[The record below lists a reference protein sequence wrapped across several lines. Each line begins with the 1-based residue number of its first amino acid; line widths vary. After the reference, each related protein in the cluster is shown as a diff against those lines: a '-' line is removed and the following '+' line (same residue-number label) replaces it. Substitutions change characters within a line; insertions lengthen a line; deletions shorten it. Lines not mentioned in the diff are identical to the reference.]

1 MRCEACSP
9 STRKLEPSP
18 DALLTVDR
26 LTTVF
31 DTPSGVAPAVTD
43 VSFHVRPGETLCLV
57 GESGS
62 GKSVTA
68 RSIIR
73 LLPPR
78 GRIAAG
84 RIVFEGRNLLEL
96 NDAAMQA
103 IRGAKIGFVFQEA
116 MSALN
121 PVFTIGRQIEET
133 LAVHGVAKGREAR
146 AQAIEWLRAVG
157 VPEPDRRA
165 REYPH
170 QLSGGLR
177 QRALIALALACT
189 PALVIADEPTTAL
202 DATVQAQVLEL
213 LREFR
218 QRLGLAM
225 LLISHDMGVVAAMAD
240 RVAVMYGG
248 RIVEHAPVR
257 DLFHRP
263 EHPYTRQLLSAVSTG
278 LPAEPRG

>member
-1 MRCEACSP
+1 
-9 STRKLEPSP
+9 LEPSP

-202 DATVQAQVLEL
+202 DATIQAQVLEL